1 MAATIQNYEC
11 DGTLTSELVN
21 GVSALAC
28 SGNWTVHAIQQQDI
42 ETVFAEYL
50 SPDPEIIGLV
60 MTTSLVFWAVGH
72 CLGRVI
78 RVFRK
83 VS

>member
-1 MAATIQNYEC
+1 MSTVQNYVC
-11 DGTLTSELVN
+11 TGTLTSEAIN
-21 GVSALAC
+21 GNAVMAC
-28 SGNWTVHAIQQQDI
+28 SGNWTVEAIQQQDI